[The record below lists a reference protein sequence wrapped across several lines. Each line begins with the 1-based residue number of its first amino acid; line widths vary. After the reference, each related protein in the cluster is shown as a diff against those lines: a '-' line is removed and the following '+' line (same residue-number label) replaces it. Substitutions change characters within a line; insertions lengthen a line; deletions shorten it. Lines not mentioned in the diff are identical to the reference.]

1 MVDGNTKARVQQVSS
16 DDLQLIQRAQARDAE
31 AFQTLVLR
39 YQDRVYN
46 TAFRLTGHRTQ
57 AEDLTQEVFLKAF
70 KALGKFKGKSS
81 FSTWLYRI
89 TVNAC
94 TSEWRRASA
103 QKRGKEVPYPTAADD
118 PAGPRWE
125 PAGEDGDPRQA
136 AERSERNQLVQK
148 AIEDLE
154 EDYRIV
160 VVLRDIEGFS
170 YEDIAEIIERP
181 VGTVRSR
188 LHRARQEL
196 KDKLKSILD

>member
-1 MVDGNTKARVQQVSS
+1 MTQTEQVLH
-16 DDLQLIQRAQARDAE
+16 DDLALVTRAQGRDAE

-46 TAFRLTGHRTQ
+46 TAFRLTGDRAL

-70 KALGKFKGKSS
+70 KAMKKFKAKSS

-103 QKRGKEVPYPTAADD
+103 QKRGKELPFPQ
-118 PAGPRWE
+118 GPEDGSGGRWE
-125 PAGEDGDPRQA
+125 PPSPDGDPRAA
-136 AERSERNQLVQK
+136 AERKERNLLIQK
-148 AIEDLE
+148 AIESLD
-154 EDYRIV
+154 EDSRLV

-170 YEDIAEIIERP
+170 YEEIADIIERP

-188 LHRARQEL
+188 LHRARCDLRE
-196 KDKLKSILD
+196 KLKSLI

>member
-1 MVDGNTKARVQQVSS
+1 MTQTEQVRS
-16 DDLQLIQRAQARDAE
+16 DDLKLVTRAQGRDAE

-46 TAFRLTGHRTQ
+46 TAYRLTGDRTL
-57 AEDLTQEVFLKAF
+57 AEDLTQEVFFKAF
-70 KALGKFKGKSS
+70 KALMKFKGKSS

-94 TSEWRRASA
+94 TSEWRKGAA
-103 QKRGKEVPYPTAADD
+103 QKRGKEVPFPM
-118 PAGPRWE
+118 
-125 PAGEDGDPRQA
+125 AGEDAEGRQWEPDGEVENPGDQ
-136 AERSERNQLVQK
+136 AERSERNVLVPK
-148 AIEDLE
+148 AIESLE
-154 EDYRIV
+154 DDYRTV

-188 LHRARQEL
+188 LHRARSEL
-196 KDKLKSILD
+196 KEKLKNLI

>member
-1 MVDGNTKARVQQVSS
+1 MTQTEQVRR
-16 DDLQLIQRAQARDAE
+16 DDLKLVTRAQGRDAE

-46 TAFRLTGHRTQ
+46 TAYRLTGDRTL
-57 AEDLTQEVFLKAF
+57 AEDLTQEVFF
-70 KALGKFKGKSS
+70 KAYKALKKFQGKSS

-94 TSEWRRASA
+94 TSEWRKAAA
-103 QKRGKEVPYPTAADD
+103 QKRGKEVPFPK
-118 PAGPRWE
+118 AGEDAEGRQWE
-125 PAGEDGDPRQA
+125 PAGTDGNPGEQ
-136 AERSERNQLVQK
+136 AERAERNALVQK
-148 AIEDLE
+148 AIESLE
-154 EDYRIV
+154 DDYRTV

-188 LHRARQEL
+188 LHRARSEL
-196 KDKLKSILD
+196 KEKLKNLI